1 MLVFQLQELGW
12 SPFFQQHWENSGD
25 FVPARVVEE
34 QRAAYRVLC
43 ESGELLAEL
52 SGHFRSSASERAD
65 LPAVGDWVA
74 ATPRLPSRA
83 TIHRVLPRLSKFS
96 RKSAGDRTTE
106 QIVAA
111 NIDTVFLMSSLNG
124 DLNLRRIERY
134 LAVIWNSG
142 AQPVVLLSKSDI
154 CEDVDAAI
162 QAVSEVA
169 FGVSLHAIS
178 SVSGEGFDA
187 MTTYVT
193 AGRTVAV
200 LGSSGVGK
208 STMINRLLGRDVQEV
223 REIREDDS
231 RGRHT
236 TTARRLFLLP
246 RGGML
251 IDTPGM
257 RELQLWDTGDAVSQV
272 FDEIEALAPDCRFR
286 DCEHLSEPGCAVQAA
301 IADGRITN
309 DRFESYLKLRREQAY
324 VLRKQDILAQIEEKK
339 RWKHIHKAHRQ
350 PRE

>member
-52 SGHFRSSASERAD
+52 SGHFRSSVLERAD

-74 ATPRLPSRA
+74 MTTRLPARA

-96 RKSAGDRTTE
+96 RKTAGDRTTE

-111 NIDTVFLMSSLNG
+111 NINTVFLMSSLNA

-134 LAVIWNSG
+134 LSVVWNSG
-142 AQPVVLLSKSDI
+142 AQPVVLLSKSDV
-154 CEDVDAAI
+154 CEDVDGAI

-169 FGVSLHAIS
+169 FGVSIHAIS
-178 SVSGEGFDA
+178 SVNGDGFD
-187 MTTYVT
+187 TIGTYVT
-193 AGRTVAV
+193 PGRTVAV

-223 REIREDDS
+223 QEIREDDS

-236 TTARRLFLLP
+236 TTARRLFVLP

-272 FDEIEALAPDCRFR
+272 FDEIEALAPGCRFR
-286 DCEHLSEPGCAVQAA
+286 DCEHQSEPGCAVQAA
-301 IADGRITN
+301 LADGRIST

-324 VLRKQDILAQIEEKK
+324 VARKQDIFAALEERK
-339 RWKHIHKAHRQ
+339 RWKRIHKANRDRH
-350 PRE
+350 